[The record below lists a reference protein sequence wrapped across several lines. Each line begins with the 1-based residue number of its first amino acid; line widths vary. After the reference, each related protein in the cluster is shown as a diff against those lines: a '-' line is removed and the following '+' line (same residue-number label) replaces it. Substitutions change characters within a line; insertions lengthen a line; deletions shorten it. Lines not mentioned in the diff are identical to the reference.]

1 MVILKDVDFE
11 DLETVV
17 KFIYHG
23 IVNVSS
29 DKLPAVLNT
38 ADALQIKGLEKTN
51 ELMASVLS
59 SSTHSSQV
67 GFLCQFSKRT
77 QVQKVFKM
85 LKIVNLTASPSPHH
99 VRIKVKF
106 CSS

>member
-1 MVILKDVDFE
+1 MLDTFGFQHPVVILKDVDFE

-29 DKLPAVLNT
+29 EKLQTILQT

-59 SSTHSSQV
+59 SSAPQV
-67 GFLCQFSKRT
+67 AKYFPGNFW
-77 QVQKVFKM
+77 
-85 LKIVNLTASPSPHH
+85 IN
-99 VRIKVKF
+99 
-106 CSS
+106 

>member
-67 GFLCQFSKRT
+67 GSFF
-77 QVQKVFKM
+77 
-85 LKIVNLTASPSPHH
+85 IN
-99 VRIKVKF
+99 
-106 CSS
+106 SSLECPQNDLRL

>member
-59 SSTHSSQV
+59 SSTHPSKVGLFFINSS
-67 GFLCQFSKRT
+67 LECP
-77 QVQKVFKM
+77 QK
-85 LKIVNLTASPSPHH
+85 NLRH
-99 VRIKVKF
+99 KEN
-106 CSS
+106 

>member
-1 MVILKDVDFE
+1 MVILKDIDFE

-29 DKLPAVLNT
+29 EKLPAVLNT

-59 SSTHSSQV
+59 SSSRSCQV
-67 GFLCQFSKRT
+67 GFYRQIFM
-77 QVQKVFKM
+77 FWDFEM
-85 LKIVNLTASPSPHH
+85 N
-99 VRIKVKF
+99 
-106 CSS
+106 

>member
-17 KFIYHG
+17 KFIYHVSLGGTPSDISSIYIFQG

-29 DKLPAVLNT
+29 ENLAAVLNT

-51 ELMASVLS
+51 ELLA
-59 SSTHSSQV
+59 SSQV
-67 GFLCQFSKRT
+67 Y
-77 QVQKVFKM
+77 
-85 LKIVNLTASPSPHH
+85 P
-99 VRIKVKF
+99 KF
-106 CSS
+106 

>member
-67 GFLCQFSKRT
+67 NKQFLGMPSKG
-77 QVQKVFKM
+77 
-85 LKIVNLTASPSPHH
+85 LKT
-99 VRIKVKF
+99 VRQQ
-106 CSS
+106 SW

>member
-67 GFLCQFSKRT
+67 NKQFLGMPSKG
-77 QVQKVFKM
+77 
-85 LKIVNLTASPSPHH
+85 LKT
-99 VRIKVKF
+99 VRQLSWYKY

>member
-67 GFLCQFSKRT
+67 GSFFINHSLECP
-77 QVQKVFKM
+77 QK
-85 LKIVNLTASPSPHH
+85 NLNYIRS
-99 VRIKVKF
+99 RYQ
-106 CSS
+106 